1 MIEKV
6 FKIVDSIKSTV
17 CVVATVIDVI
27 LDIVNAVIEAL
38 EENKGDIE

>member
-17 CVVATVIDVI
+17 CVAATIIDVL
-27 LDIVNAVIEAL
+27 LDIVDAIIEAL
-38 EENKGDIE
+38 KENKGGN

>member
-17 CVVATVIDVI
+17 CVVATIIDVL
-27 LDIVNAVIEAL
+27 LDIVDAIIDAL
-38 EENKGDIE
+38 KENKGGN

>member
-17 CVVATVIDVI
+17 CVVATIIDVL
-27 LDIVNAVIEAL
+27 LDIVDAIIEAL
-38 EENKGDIE
+38 KENKGGN